1 MVNCILQLYRAA
13 VPIDR
18 KRINGF
24 GKKVTFGTQNSSH
37 AGNELHI
44 PCENELTRQFSEFNS
59 PSAVKTTLAG
69 FTASS
74 FVGSGVLGLLF
85 EGNDVLAPPFGGID
99 VLRPLFAGSVAL
111 APLFAE
117 SDAKG
122 KLFSGSDALGPLFEE
137 GDALGRFI
145 DGSDVFTA
153 VLSSFGLSDSA
164 PITISSFIFATP
176 LTMVYSPM
184 PRTPLSLI
192 VKVPDESVS
201 FG

>member
-1 MVNCILQLYRAA
+1 MLEMNYIYHVKRNFQ
-13 VPIDR
+13 DR
-18 KRINGF
+18 F
-24 GKKVTFGTQNSSH
+24 LS
-37 AGNELHI
+37 L
-44 PCENELTRQFSEFNS
+44 NS

-69 FTASS
+69 FTASP
-74 FVGSGVLGLLF
+74 FRGSGVLGLLF

-99 VLRPLFAGSVAL
+99 VLRPLFAGSDSLGPLFARSVAL